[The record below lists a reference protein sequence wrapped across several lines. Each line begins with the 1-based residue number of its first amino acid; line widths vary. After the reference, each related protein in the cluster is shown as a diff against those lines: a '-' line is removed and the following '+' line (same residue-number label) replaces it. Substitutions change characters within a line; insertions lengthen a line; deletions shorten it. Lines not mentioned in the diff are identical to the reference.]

1 MENQDVER
9 IRNSVPGIDVVTAT
23 IAQWGVNIVREEYT
37 LSTLK
42 GLYPEYD
49 KIEEP
54 IIRMGRSLNETDIR
68 DRRKRVRHR
77 EAYLRN
83 ALSQERQSV
92 RTIHRDKWHLLP
104 CSRRKRGYRQH
115 VGQRTVGNLGGYPV
129 HHHAAEL

>member
-37 LSTLK
+37 LSGTLK

-68 DRRKRVRHR
+68 DRRKVCVIGK
-77 EAYLRN
+77 
-83 ALSQERQSV
+83 LSTKRSFP
-92 RTIHRDKWHLLP
+92 RKTIRADNS
-104 CSRRKRGYRQH
+104 SR
-115 VGQRTVGNLGGYPV
+115 
-129 HHHAAEL
+129 